1 VFIFIFLFCFV
12 HFLRPAYVFFY
23 LLLRTDQI
31 FFEEFAFRQ
40 PTGSGYLTWSDCSFN
55 FSVSLERQYQEGCS
69 QRVHTL
75 SKWNRFSGTYEHTEF
90 LHDLAKM
97 TQLNRTTKV
106 QKPLRRCLLSRK
118 LSSIAGSSTK
128 PATATS
134 AASGTANPAEI
145 AGATQAALAATSAAP
160 PGTAKPAENSEATSY
175 TGASLAELP
184 GSTKPDEAIVEATFE
199 IVSPDVLDL
208 YEVLDGE
215 MCKKQSPEAAGTESP
230 KAEETAA
237 LEAAN
242 FEMAIAGTEQPAT
255 DAISD
260 SSGSD

>member
-1 VFIFIFLFCFV
+1 
-12 HFLRPAYVFFY
+12 
-23 LLLRTDQI
+23 
-31 FFEEFAFRQ
+31 
-40 PTGSGYLTWSDCSFN
+40 
-55 FSVSLERQYQEGCS
+55 
-69 QRVHTL
+69 
-75 SKWNRFSGTYEHTEF
+75 
-90 LHDLAKM
+90 M

-118 LSSIAGSSTK
+118 LSSIAGSGSTK

-184 GSTKPDEAIVEATFE
+184 GSTKPDEAIVEAT
-199 IVSPDVLDL
+199 PDVLDL
-208 YEVLDGE
+208 YEVLGKAELGE
-215 MCKKQSPEAAGTESP
+215 MCKKQSPEAAGAESP

-237 LEAAN
+237 LEAAK
-242 FEMAIAGTEQPAT
+242 FETAVAGTEQLLAKRAAT
-255 DAISD
+255 TQHIGAAATITR
-260 SSGSD
+260 GQP

>member
-1 VFIFIFLFCFV
+1 M
-12 HFLRPAYVFFY
+12 
-23 LLLRTDQI
+23 
-31 FFEEFAFRQ
+31 
-40 PTGSGYLTWSDCSFN
+40 
-55 FSVSLERQYQEGCS
+55 
-69 QRVHTL
+69 
-75 SKWNRFSGTYEHTEF
+75 
-90 LHDLAKM
+90 AKM

-118 LSSIAGSSTK
+118 LSSIPGSGSTK

-134 AASGTANPAEI
+134 AASGSANPAEI

-184 GSTKPDEAIVEATFE
+184 GSTKPDEAIVEATVE
-199 IVSPDVLDL
+199 IVFPDVLDL
-208 YEVLDGE
+208 YEVLDRAALGE
-215 MCKKQSPEAAGTESP
+215 MYKKPSPEAAGAESP

-242 FEMAIAGTEQPAT
+242 FETAIAGTEQPAT